1 MVENS
6 TAQAVRYKHTPE
18 PSSKMDTQAH
28 LLILQLKTRS
38 DFMSWPVIAE
48 GFFFF
53 FFFGGGGGG
62 GGRVSHQIETICSI
76 RVLHTPITRW
86 TNFCMFPWQADH
98 GAAVIFQ
105 QRSWWRHQMEI
116 FSASLALYAG
126 NSPVNS
132 PHKGQWHGALMFSV
146 HKYTNE

>member
-53 FFFGGGGGG
+53 FFFLGGWGWW
-62 GGRVSHQIETICSI
+62 GREGVPSNWDNLLDQSSTYSHYKMSKLLHVPMTSWSRSSSYLPAAFMMTSSNGNIF
-76 RVLHTPITRW
+76 RVTSPLCREFTGEFPAQRPMTRSFDV
-86 TNFCMFPWQADH
+86 FCA
-98 GAAVIFQ
+98 
-105 QRSWWRHQMEI
+105 
-116 FSASLALYAG
+116 
-126 NSPVNS
+126 
-132 PHKGQWHGALMFSV
+132 
-146 HKYTNE
+146 

>member
-48 GFFFF
+48 VVFFFF
-53 FFFGGGGGG
+53 FLVFV
-62 GGRVSHQIETICSI
+62 GREGVPSNWDNLLDQSSTYSRYKMNKLLHVPMTSWSRSSSYLPAAFMMTSSNGNVF
-76 RVLHTPITRW
+76 RVTSPLCREFTGE
-86 TNFCMFPWQADH
+86 FPA
-98 GAAVIFQ
+98 
-105 QRSWWRHQMEI
+105 
-116 FSASLALYAG
+116 
-126 NSPVNS
+126 
-132 PHKGQWHGALMFSV
+132 QWHGALMFSV
-146 HKYTNE
+146 HKYTVE